1 MCYGAIKFEQQSE
14 IEAYNTFV
22 LGNKKPTG
30 EIAHFQSMSPPT
42 FLATNA
48 PTTEFSVATNQEAVI
63 VKLNTAQG
71 FGYLD
76 WGFNGKSD
84 IFFHHS
90 QLAMPFSELITGQV
104 MRFDVVFNKT
114 SGKNIAKNLVAVG
127 FPKVNSTIG
136 PYVGDF
142 QSMQTAKFTSSA
154 VEPTAIVNKLNVE
167 GTIVEIS
174 ENHGFIDCD
183 HKLIFFHYNQL
194 CGTIMSELTPGMN
207 VNFNKMF
214 NNVSNRLVAHSV
226 KIATTGHFI
235 DHENATFTS
244 AAVEPVT
251 IVKNFNVEGTIVEIT
266 ENYGL
271 IDCDHELI
279 FFFYNQ
285 LCGSVMSELKPGM
298 TVNFNKMFN
307 NVSKRLIAHSVKIVS
322 TGHFL
327 DCHQTAAAVPQT
339 TQLKGLLKGKI
350 SKINSDHG
358 FIKTE
363 DGSNMFFH
371 YSQIL
376 STVLNHLKIDQ
387 PVTFTRVFNETSKK
401 FIAHNVAPRTVSESA
416 ALTLVKDT
424 LRIEANNLIR
434 RLSGVIMNDVD
445 ETENVEIV
453 NVLAPPVLME
463 RVRKDS
469 SVSDL
474 FLTPKSDR
482 SSRRGSI
489 VSFNRKL

>member
-1 MCYGAIKFEQQSE
+1 MCYGAIKFEQSE
-14 IEAYNTFV
+14 VEAYNTFV

-30 EIAHFQSMSPPT
+30 EIAHFQSMEIPT
-42 FLATNA
+42 FRATNA

-90 QLAMPFSELITGQV
+90 QLAMAFSELTVGQV

-114 SGKNIAKNLVAVG
+114 SGKNIAKNLTPVSKEVN
-127 FPKVNSTIG
+127 NSTI
-136 PYVGDF
+136 GDF
-142 QSMQTAKFTSSA
+142 QSMQTANFTSSA
-154 VEPTAIVNKLNVE
+154 VEQVAIVNKLNVE
-167 GTIVEIS
+167 GTIVEVS

-183 HKLIFFHYNQL
+183 HELIFFHYNQL
-194 CGTIMSELTPGMN
+194 CGTIMSELTPGMT
-207 VNFNKMF
+207 VTFNKMF

-226 KIATTGHFI
+226 KIATSRHFI
-235 DHENATFTS
+235 DHANATFTS
-244 AAVEPVT
+244 AAIEPVT
-251 IVKNFNVEGTIVEIT
+251 IVKNVNVEGTVVEVT
-266 ENYGL
+266 ENHGL

-279 FFFYNQ
+279 FFYYNQ
-285 LCGSVMSELKPGM
+285 LCGTVMSELKPGM
-298 TVNFNKMFN
+298 TVKFDKMFN
-307 NVSKRLIAHSVKIVS
+307 NVSQRLVAHSVKIVS
-322 TGHFL
+322 TGHFI

-339 TQLKGLLKGKI
+339 AQLKGKI

-358 FIKTE
+358 FIETE
-363 DGSNMFFH
+363 NGSNMFFH
-371 YSQIL
+371 YSQVL
-376 STVLNHLKIDQ
+376 NSVLNHLQIDQ

-401 FIAHNVAPRTVSESA
+401 FIAHNVAPRTVSPESA

-434 RLSGVIMNDVD
+434 RLSGVVMNDL
-445 ETENVEIV
+445 TGSENVEIV
-453 NVLAPPVLME
+453 NVLAPPQVME

>member
-14 IEAYNTFV
+14 VEAYNTFV

-30 EIAHFQSMSPPT
+30 EIAHLQSMTPPI

-48 PTTEFSVATNQEAVI
+48 PTTEYQVATNQEAVI
-63 VKLNTAQG
+63 VKLNTTQC

-90 QLAMPFSELITGQV
+90 QLAMPFNELTVGQV

-114 SGKNIAKNLVAVG
+114 SGKNIAKNLVKVVSQ
-127 FPKVNSTIG
+127 PKPTI
-136 PYVGDF
+136 GDF
-142 QSMQTAKFTSSA
+142 QSMQTANFTSSA
-154 VEPTAIVNKLNVE
+154 VEPVAVVNKLNVE
-167 GTIVEIS
+167 GTIVEVS
-174 ENHGFIDCD
+174 ENHGFIDSD
-183 HKLIFFHYNQL
+183 HELVFFHYNQL
-194 CGTIMSELTPGMN
+194 CGTVMSELTPGMT
-207 VNFNKMF
+207 VTFNKMF
-214 NNVSNRLVAHSV
+214 NNVSNRFVAHSV
-226 KIATTGHFI
+226 KIAASRHFI
-235 DHENATFTS
+235 DHDNAIFTS

-251 IVKNFNVEGTIVEIT
+251 IVKNNNVEGTIVEVT
-266 ENYGL
+266 ENHGL

-279 FFFYNQ
+279 FFHYNQ
-285 LCGSVMSELKPGM
+285 LCGTVMSELTPGM
-298 TVNFNKMFN
+298 IVNFNKMFN
-307 NVSKRLIAHSVKIVS
+307 NVSQRLVAHSVKIVS

-327 DCHQTAAAVPQT
+327 DCHQTAAPAASA
-339 TQLKGLLKGKI
+339 TQLKGKI
-350 SKINSDHG
+350 TKINSDHG
-358 FIKTE
+358 FIEAE

-371 YSQIL
+371 YSQLL
-376 STVLNHLKIDQ
+376 STVLNHLQIDQ

-401 FIAHNVAPRTVSESA
+401 FIAHNVAPRTVTESA
-416 ALTLVKDT
+416 ALQLVKDT

-434 RLSGVIMNDVD
+434 RLSGVVMNDVGGS
-445 ETENVEIV
+445 ENVEIV
-453 NVLAPPVLME
+453 NVLAPPVME